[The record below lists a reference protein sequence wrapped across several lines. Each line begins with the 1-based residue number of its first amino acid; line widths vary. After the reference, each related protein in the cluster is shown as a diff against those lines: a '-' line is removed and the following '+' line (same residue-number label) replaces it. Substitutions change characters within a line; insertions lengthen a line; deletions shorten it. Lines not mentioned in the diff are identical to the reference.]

1 MYIRTRSTLT
11 GLFAAGLFVAAS
23 WFMAGPVHTP
33 QAMSQPTMLH
43 IVIGDGIADISTPIS
58 DDRRELSQLRIAMP
72 YFSFA
77 PLRARKGVN

>member
-23 WFMAGPVHTP
+23 WILAGPVHTP
-33 QAMSQPTMLH
+33 RASADPATIH
-43 IVIGDGIADISTPIS
+43 ILIGEGIAEISAPVNN
-58 DDRRELSQLRIAMP
+58 DGRELSQMRIAMP